1 MHGFRGVAM
10 ANWQSWAPL
19 PWSAWP
25 QVLTAVLAV
34 PHTPGTGQVPCGATG
49 LTSGAHEPA
58 CWREP
63 HDWSCYPRRVST
75 STLGPYHSRTVSS
88 CPLPG
93 PPWLAKPGVV
103 LDWENRW
110 PGLLWF
116 WNGEMGSQGRHG
128 SWSPTPPTH
137 LLGTDPSTGEHCDL
151 GIGQP
156 GHSALRPAPL
166 LVPAAPPQMHP

>member
-1 MHGFRGVAM
+1 M

-34 PHTPGTGQVPCGATG
+34 PHTPGTGQVPRGATG
-49 LTSGAHEPA
+49 LTSGTHEPA
-58 CWREP
+58 CWREL
-63 HDWSCYPRRVST
+63 HDWSCHPKRVST
-75 STLGPYHSRTVSS
+75 SILGPAGLYHPVLCQGR
-88 CPLPG
+88 PG
-93 PPWLAKPGVV
+93 WLSLVWFWIGRIDGQAWCGSGMGKRVARAGMGV
-103 LDWENRW
+103 
-110 PGLLWF
+110 GLLL
-116 WNGEMGSQGRHG
+116 
-128 SWSPTPPTH
+128 PPP
-137 LLGTDPSTGEHCDL
+137 LGTDPPTGEHCDL